1 MHAPPRC
8 CRWSWAI
15 CTDTCAICRNNL
27 YEPSI
32 EYQANPTGDPDH
44 PGLSIAWGCCG
55 HVFHLDCIQVRTPR
69 RRRRGCMLHAA
80 PRWSVTC
87 LRTPALRS
95 GRAAQRSVA
104 AHMPLCRACTSPYP
118 LTALAED
125 ALGVPALQQGA
136 LGSLVPGRA
145 CVAAGAG
152 GKSGAGQRG
161 RAGGQAAAA
170 GEAGVGRHQAKAALS
185 PQPRMQ
191 RLDVCLHLLTTSW
204 ASISQEWE
212 FAKIEKILAG
222 GAMAVD

>member
-1 MHAPPRC
+1 MPSGGGGVGAREASAPRLPLCGQAARQSSHAPCTLPPRP
-8 CRWSWAI
+8 A
-15 CTDTCAICRNNL
+15 
-27 YEPSI
+27 
-32 EYQANPTGDPDH
+32 GDADH
-44 PGLSIAWGCCG
+44 PGLSIAWGTCG

-80 PRWSVTC
+80 PRWSLVAC
-87 LRTPALRS
+87 ARQRCRS
-95 GRAAQRSVA
+95 Q
-104 AHMPLCRACTSPYP
+104 PLCRACTSPYP

-136 LGSLVPGRA
+136 LSGLVPGRA
-145 CVAAGAG
+145 RVAAGAG
-152 GKSGAGQRG
+152 AKSGAGQCG
-161 RAGGQAAAA
+161 RAEVRLQLLARQAWGG
-170 GEAGVGRHQAKAALS
+170 HQAKAALS

-191 RLDVCLHLLTTSW
+191 RLDVDLHLLTTLR